1 MITAP
6 GRTRAAGPAARD
18 PERYVLKLFVT
29 GSTARSIR
37 AIENI
42 RRICEEKLNGRYELQ
57 VIDLYQQPSLAAGEQ
72 IIAAPTLVKL
82 LPSPLRRLVGDL
94 SDEKRVLVGL
104 DIVPEH

>member
-1 MITAP
+1 MMIPAR
-6 GRTRAAGPAARD
+6 GRTGAAVIPPV

-29 GSTARSIR
+29 GSTPRSAR

-42 RRICEEKLNGRYELQ
+42 RRICEERLHGRYELQ
-57 VIDLYQQPSLAAGEQ
+57 VVDLYQQPGLAAGEQ

-104 DIVPEH
+104 DILPEQ